1 MHSAKVQISL
11 CICTW
16 IAKNAKFV
24 YVQKQQQQKKKKKKK
39 KKERKNKNILIR
51 LHGCIGIFESSLGAH
66 ARMYVFSKG
75 FYSKTANNG
84 WAVQLHTLI

>member
-1 MHSAKVQISL
+1 MQSL
-11 CICTW
+11 FMC
-16 IAKNAKFV
+16 KNNK
-24 YVQKQQQQKKKKKKK
+24 KEKKKETKKKKKKK
-39 KKERKNKNILIR
+39 KKRENKNTLIR

-66 ARMYVFSKG
+66 ARMYFFSKG